1 MYTKWWICKSFLKK
15 SKISEPMIHC
25 PRTMTPSTR
34 ADVPKRMRVYPNATI
49 CQLINPYWDLVATLP
64 FPYCTDISY
73 AHVQHKWEGCS
84 LAELEISCSGNLQ
97 KGKLRNNLPQKSS
110 CGLFI
115 SQDFWNAP
123 KIYLQVGPIPA
134 ARRGNALSLFWS
146 AAKLHFWG
154 WAVETSSHGEDVA
167 KNSGHLLLDISIL

>member
-1 MYTKWWICKSFLKK
+1 
-15 SKISEPMIHC
+15 MIHC

-146 AAKLHFWG
+146 AAKLHFW
-154 WAVETSSHGEDVA
+154 ARLSFRDVEPWRRHH
-167 KNSGHLLLDISIL
+167 KKFWPPFY